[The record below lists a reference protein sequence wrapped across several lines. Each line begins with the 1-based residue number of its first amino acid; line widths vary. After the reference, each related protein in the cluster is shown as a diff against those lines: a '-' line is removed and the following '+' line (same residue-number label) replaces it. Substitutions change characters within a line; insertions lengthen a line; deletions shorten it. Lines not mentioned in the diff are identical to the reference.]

1 MYKQYIRAIIIGS
14 TLICALLMITVAS
27 HHVFAATRHVVPAHT
42 SFTPNHACPM
52 TVEEGSRG
60 EAVVTLQGELN
71 WIFGYDVPVTG
82 YFGPETDA
90 AVRDFQAR
98 AGLPANGIVGPA
110 TWHALGE
117 C

>member
-1 MYKQYIRAIIIGS
+1 MYRQYIRVIMVS
-14 TLICALLMITVAS
+14 TVLVCALLMTTAAS
-27 HHVFAATRHVVPAHT
+27 SHAFAATGHT
-42 SFTPNHACPM
+42 TMTRSFRPNHACPM
-52 TVEEGSRG
+52 TVQEGSQG

-90 AVRDFQAR
+90 AVRDFQTR
-98 AGLPANGIVGPA
+98 AGLPANGIVDPT